1 MTIKRTV
8 PDGFAEPMGA
18 YSHAITVDLGIKT
31 MILVTGQLPID
42 GEGNPVAPDNIE
54 KQTRAV
60 FENIK
65 TVLASAGA
73 TIDDVVKAQIFITN
87 MDDFKTVS
95 QVRNE
100 YFARA
105 RPVSTLMEINRTVME
120 GCDIEIEV
128 MAMIENDTG

>member
-1 MTIKRTV
+1 MTKRIT

-18 YSHAITVDLGIKT
+18 YSHAITVDLGTKT
-31 MILVTGQLPID
+31 MVLVTGQLPID
-42 GEGNPVAPDNIE
+42 GDGKPVAPDDIE

-73 TIDDVVKAQIFITN
+73 TIDDVVKAQVFITDT
-87 MDDFKTVS
+87 DDFKTVS

-100 YFARA
+100 YFANA
-105 RPVSTLMEINRTVME
+105 RPVSTLVEISRTVME
-120 GCDIEIEV
+120 GCNIEIEV
-128 MAMIENDTG
+128 MAMIDNSPR